1 MNIGKK
7 IKKYRK
13 LKKLTQKQLANQI
26 EISEMSIRRY
36 ERGERQP
43 TVDVLNLIANALDI
57 DTSELLVSPED
68 YSEDIR
74 PFVPASLYKGKEYTD
89 NLFDELLS
97 IEKQIRLY
105 EDNADFNSLINGFSN
120 YIELLKNKISKI
132 EEYHKQKELGYLKEI
147 AAYKKVIKEYENN

>member
-43 TVDVLNLIANALDI
+43 TIDVLNLIANALDI

-105 EDNADFNSLINGFSN
+105 EDNADFNSLINCFSN
-120 YIELLKNKISKI
+120 YIQLLKDKI
-132 EEYHKQKELGYLKEI
+132 EKTEEYYEQKKLGYLKEI
-147 AAYKKVIKEYENN
+147 TALKKIIKEYENK

>member
-43 TVDVLNLIANALDI
+43 TIDVLNLIANALDI

-105 EDNADFNSLINGFSN
+105 EDNADFNSLINCFSN
-120 YIELLKNKISKI
+120 YIQLLKDKIEKT
-132 EEYHKQKELGYLKEI
+132 EEYHKQKKLGYLKEI
-147 AAYKKVIKEYENN
+147 TALKKIIKEYENK

>member
-26 EISEMSIRRY
+26 EISETSIRRY

>member
-43 TVDVLNLIANALDI
+43 TIDVLNLIANALDI

-89 NLFDELLS
+89 NLFNELLS